1 MILWYSGCGNSRFVA
16 EQLSKK
22 LSDNNLIF
30 IPEAARQGT
39 PLEFKPDETLGI
51 VFPVYS
57 WSVPKLVSE
66 FLRKA
71 KFIGRPAYIFAACT
85 CGDETGLTIKHLKKD
100 LSKQGLTLDAF
111 FSFQMPETYI
121 NLPGFKLDTP
131 ENAERKISATKESL
145 EETVK
150 LIQQRAKGNFDR
162 LKGGSSFL
170 KSNILKPLFY
180 GLLITDRKFTVSDV
194 CIGCGICA
202 KNCPLQNITM
212 QNDRPKW
219 NGHCTNCMS
228 CYHRC
233 PKNAINFGKSSIGK
247 GQYYFKSE
255 NLEVE

>member
-16 EQLSKK
+16 DTLSKE
-22 LSDNNLIF
+22 LGDDSMIF

-39 PLEFKPDETLGI
+39 ALEFGPDEILGI

-66 FLRKA
+66 FLRTVSIKG
-71 KFIGRPAYIFAACT
+71 KPSYIFAACT
-85 CGDETGLTIKHLKKD
+85 CGDQTGLTYEHLCKD
-100 LSKQGLTLDAF
+100 LSKQGLQLDAF

-121 NLPGFKLDTP
+121 NLPGFSLDTP
-131 ENAERKISATKESL
+131 ENAKRKIDGTKESL
-145 EETVK
+145 SEVIG
-150 LIQQRAKGNFDR
+150 LIKQRAQGNYDKLR
-162 LKGGSSFL
+162 GSKTFL

-180 GLLITDRKFTVSDV
+180 GLLITDRKFHVSDA

-202 KNCPLQNITM
+202 KNCPLQNITIE
-212 QNDRPKW
+212 NDRPKW

-233 PKNAINFGKSSIGK
+233 PKNAINFGKATIGK
-247 GQYYFKSE
+247 GQYYFKQGE
-255 NLEVE
+255 

>member
-16 EQLSKK
+16 EHLSAK
-22 LSDNNLIF
+22 LGDSNMVF
-30 IPEAARQGT
+30 IPEAARNNT
-39 PLEFKPDETLGI
+39 PLQFQKDEILGI

-57 WSVPKLVSE
+57 WSVPNLVSE
-66 FLRKA
+66 FLRKV
-71 KFIGRPAYIFAACT
+71 KIIGRPSYIFAACT

-131 ENAERKISATKESL
+131 EKEKQKIDGTKVQL
-145 EETVK
+145 EDTVK
-150 LIQQRAKGNFDR
+150 LIQERLKGNFDR

-180 GLLITDRKFTVSDV
+180 GLLITDRKFTVSDD
-194 CIGCGICA
+194 CINCGICA

-212 QNDRPKW
+212 QNGRPHW

-233 PKNAINFGKSSIGK
+233 PKNAINFGKASIGK
-247 GQYYFKSE
+247 GQYYFKS
-255 NLEVE
+255 

>member
-1 MILWYSGCGNSRFVA
+1 MV
-16 EQLSKK
+16 
-22 LSDNNLIF
+22 F
-30 IPEAARQGT
+30 IPDAARENLA
-39 PLEFKPDETLGI
+39 LEFKPEDVLGI

-66 FLRKA
+66 FLRKVR
-71 KFIGRPAYIFAACT
+71 ITGRPSYIFAACT

-131 ENAERKISATKESL
+131 EKAKQKIDGTKAQIED
-145 EETVK
+145 TVK
-150 LIQQRAKGNFDR
+150 QIQQRSKGNFDN

-180 GLLITDRKFTVSDV
+180 GLLITDRKFRVSDD
-194 CIGCGICA
+194 CIACGICA

-212 QNDRPKW
+212 ENGRPRW

-233 PKNAINFGKSSIGK
+233 PKNAINFGKASVGK
-247 GQYYFKSE
+247 GQYYFKE
-255 NLEVE
+255 QQ

>member
-16 EQLSKK
+16 QQLSEK
-22 LSDNNLIF
+22 LGDRNMVF
-30 IPEAARQGT
+30 IPEAARQGA
-39 PLEFKPDETLGI
+39 PLEFGSDEILGI

-71 KFIGRPAYIFAACT
+71 IIKGKTKYVFAACT
-85 CGDETGLTIKHLKKD
+85 CGDETGLTVKHLKKD
-100 LSKQGLTLDAF
+100 LHKQGLTLDAF

-131 ENAERKISATKESL
+131 ENAERKIESTKTQL
-145 EETVK
+145 EDTVK
-150 LIQQRAKGNFDR
+150 LIQQRACGNYDK

-180 GLLITDRKFTVSDV
+180 GLLITDRKFTVSDA

-212 QNDRPKW
+212 QNDRPHW

-233 PKNAINFGKSSIGK
+233 PKNAINFGKASIGK
-247 GQYYFKSE
+247 GQYYFKLRIE
-255 NLEVE
+255 N

>member
-16 EQLSKK
+16 DTLARELNDSNM
-22 LSDNNLIF
+22 LF
-30 IPEAARQGT
+30 IPQAARQAAA
-39 PLEFKPDETLGI
+39 LEFAPDEILGI

-66 FLRKA
+66 FLRTVCIKG
-71 KFIGRPAYIFAACT
+71 KPAYIFAACT
-85 CGDETGLTIKHLKKD
+85 CGDQTGLTWEHLKKD
-100 LSKQGLTLDAF
+100 LKKQGLTLDAF

-121 NLPGFKLDTP
+121 NLPGFELDSP
-131 ENAERKISATKESL
+131 QKAESKINGTKESL
-145 EETVK
+145 KEAVR
-150 LIQQRAKGNFDR
+150 LIKQRALGNFDK

-180 GLLITDRKFTVSDV
+180 GLLITDRKFRVSDS

-202 KNCPLQNITM
+202 KSCPLQNITIE
-212 QNDRPKW
+212 NDRPKW

-233 PKNAINFGKSSIGK
+233 PKNAINFGKATIGK
-247 GQYYFKSE
+247 GQYYFKLRIE
-255 NLEVE
+255 N

>member
-1 MILWYSGCGNSRFVA
+1 MV
-16 EQLSKK
+16 
-22 LSDNNLIF
+22 F

-39 PLEFKPDETLGI
+39 VLDFGPEEILGI

-71 KFIGRPAYIFAACT
+71 RITGHPRYIFAACT

-131 ENAERKISATKESL
+131 ENAQRKINATKTQL
-145 EETVK
+145 EDTVK
-150 LIQQRAKGNFDR
+150 LIQQRAIGNYDK

-180 GLLITDRKFTVSDV
+180 GLLITDRKFTVSDA

-202 KNCPLQNITM
+202 KNCPIAEHHN
-212 QNDRPKW
+212 R
-219 NGHCTNCMS
+219 
-228 CYHRC
+228 
-233 PKNAINFGKSSIGK
+233 
-247 GQYYFKSE
+247 E
-255 NLEVE
+255 

>member
-16 EQLSKK
+16 DTLAHG
-22 LSDNNLIF
+22 LNDDNMVF
-30 IPEAARQGT
+30 IPEAARMGT
-39 PLEFKPDETLGI
+39 TLEFGPDDVLGI

-66 FLRKA
+66 FLHTAPIKG
-71 KFIGRPAYIFAACT
+71 KPAYIFAAVT
-85 CGDETGLTIKHLKKD
+85 CGDETGLTVKHLMKD
-100 LSKQGLTLDAF
+100 LAKQDLTLDAF

-131 ENAERKISATKESL
+131 ENAQRKISAAESSL
-145 EETVK
+145 PETVK
-150 LIQQRAKGNFDR
+150 LIRQRAKGNFDR
-162 LKGGSSFL
+162 LKGGSAFL

-180 GLLITDRKFTVSDV
+180 ALLITDRKFRVSDD

-202 KNCPLQNITM
+202 KNCPLQNITIE
-212 QNDRPKW
+212 NGRPRW

-233 PKNAINFGKSSIGK
+233 PKNAINFGTATQGK
-247 GQYYFKSE
+247 GQYHY
-255 NLEVE
+255 

>member
-1 MILWYSGCGNSRFVA
+1 MILWYSGCGNSRFIA
-16 EQLSKK
+16 DTLAREFKD
-22 LSDNNLIF
+22 DNMVF

-39 PLEFKPDETLGI
+39 VLEFGPDDILGI

-66 FLRKA
+66 FLRTAQIKG
-71 KFIGRPAYIFAACT
+71 KPSYIFAACT
-85 CGDETGLTIKHLKKD
+85 CGDETGLTEKHLRKD
-100 LSKQGLTLDAF
+100 LAKQNLTLDAF
-111 FSFQMPETYI
+111 FSFQMPETYV

-131 ENAERKISATKESL
+131 ENAELKINGTKENL
-145 EETVK
+145 KEAVR
-150 LIQQRAKGNFDR
+150 LISQRAKGNFDK

-180 GLLITDRKFTVSDV
+180 GLLITDRKFRVSDS

-212 QNDRPKW
+212 QNDHPKW

-233 PKNAINFGKSSIGK
+233 PKNAINFGKASLGK
-247 GQYYFKSE
+247 GQYYFK
-255 NLEVE
+255 

>member
-16 EQLSKK
+16 EQLSQK
-22 LSDNNLIF
+22 LSDSNMVF
-30 IPEAARQGT
+30 IPDAARENLA
-39 PLEFKPDETLGI
+39 LEFKPEDVLGI

-66 FLRKA
+66 FLRKVHI
-71 KFIGRPAYIFAACT
+71 IGKPSYIFAACT
-85 CGDETGLTIKHLKKD
+85 CGDETGLTIKHLRKD

-131 ENAERKISATKESL
+131 EKAKQKIDDTKAQIED
-145 EETVK
+145 TVK
-150 LIQQRAKGNFDR
+150 LIQQRAQGNFDN

-180 GLLITDRKFTVSDV
+180 GLLITDRKFTVSDD
-194 CIGCGICA
+194 CIACGICV

-212 QNDRPKW
+212 ENGSPHW

-247 GQYYFKSE
+247 GQYYFK
-255 NLEVE
+255 